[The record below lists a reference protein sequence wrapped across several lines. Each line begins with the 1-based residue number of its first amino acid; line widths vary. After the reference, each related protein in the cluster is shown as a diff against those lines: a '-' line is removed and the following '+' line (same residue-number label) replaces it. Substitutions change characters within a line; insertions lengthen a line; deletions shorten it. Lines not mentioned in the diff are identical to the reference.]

1 MRIIETEWQMTHAVV
16 LIAVTLNQRLGE
28 FHAEQKPALN
38 VAHHSRKRIMQ
49 YTIGDDLNG

>member
-38 VAHHSRKRIMQ
+38 VAHHFKEEDYAIYNRR
-49 YTIGDDLNG
+49 